1 MAALALLAALAAV
14 RSPLNAGPLYGFPSG
29 KRATTASRTSSPS
42 APFLAVRLDE
52 PDKTKVVVC
61 GPLSQPLCGT
71 YHSCWYTNNF
81 SFQLIAL

>member
-29 KRATTASRTSSPS
+29 KHATTASHTSSPS

-52 PDKTKVVVC
+52 PDKTKV
-61 GPLSQPLCGT
+61 L
-71 YHSCWYTNNF
+71 
-81 SFQLIAL
+81 